1 MNKKNIDNTIPI
13 YRLTSKKKIIEY
25 YDKWVIKN
33 KYNKD
38 MIDWNYVAPKN
49 SVDLFCK
56 YAVSKK
62 IKILDAGCGT
72 GLVGIELIKK
82 NFSNIIGV
90 DFSTSMLELVP
101 KNLYKF
107 LDIVD
112 LNKSLDFKNK
122 SFDAVICV
130 GTFTYGHVRADALNE
145 FTRIVKKKGLICFTV
160 NEGIYIKYKFDNKIN
175 ELSKNKIW
183 KVLDLFKSKYIV
195 NKNVQSWLCI
205 AEVL

>member
-1 MNKKNIDNTIPI
+1 MNKKNIDNKIPI

-205 AEVL
+205 AKVL

>member
-72 GLVGIELIKK
+72 GLVAIELIKK

-112 LNKSLDFKNK
+112 LNKSLNFKNK

>member
-1 MNKKNIDNTIPI
+1 MNKKNIDNKIPI

-72 GLVGIELIKK
+72 GLVAIELIKK

-130 GTFTYGHVRADALNE
+130 GTFTYGHVRANALNE

-160 NEGIYIKYKFDNKIN
+160 NEGIYKKYKFDNKIN

-205 AEVL
+205 AKVL

>member
-56 YAVSKK
+56 YAISKK

-130 GTFTYGHVRADALNE
+130 GTFTYGHVRANALNE

-160 NEGIYIKYKFDNKIN
+160 NEGIYKKYKFDNKIN

>member
-72 GLVGIELIKK
+72 GLVAIELIKK

-112 LNKSLDFKNK
+112 LNKSLNFKNK

-130 GTFTYGHVRADALNE
+130 GTFTYGHVRANALNE

>member
-1 MNKKNIDNTIPI
+1 MNKKNIDNKIPI

-72 GLVGIELIKK
+72 GLVAIELIKK

-205 AEVL
+205 AKVL

>member
-1 MNKKNIDNTIPI
+1 
-13 YRLTSKKKIIEY
+13 
-25 YDKWVIKN
+25 
-33 KYNKD
+33 

-72 GLVGIELIKK
+72 GLVAIELIKK

-130 GTFTYGHVRADALNE
+130 GTFTYGHVRANALNE

-160 NEGIYIKYKFDNKIN
+160 NEGIYKKYKFDNKIN

-205 AEVL
+205 AKVL

>member
-1 MNKKNIDNTIPI
+1 MNKKNIDNKIPI

-72 GLVGIELIKK
+72 GLVAIELIKK

-130 GTFTYGHVRADALNE
+130 GTFTYGHVRANALNE

-160 NEGIYIKYKFDNKIN
+160 NEGIYKKYKFDNKIN

>member
-56 YAVSKK
+56 YAISKK

-72 GLVGIELIKK
+72 GLVAIELIKK

-112 LNKSLDFKNK
+112 LNKSLNFKNK

>member
-56 YAVSKK
+56 YAISKK

-112 LNKSLDFKNK
+112 LNKSLNFKNK

>member
-1 MNKKNIDNTIPI
+1 MNKKNIDNKIPI

-72 GLVGIELIKK
+72 GLVAIELIKK

-130 GTFTYGHVRADALNE
+130 GTFTYGHVRANALNE

-160 NEGIYIKYKFDNKIN
+160 NEGIYKKYKIDNKIN

-205 AEVL
+205 AKVL

>member
-72 GLVGIELIKK
+72 GLVAIELIKK

-205 AEVL
+205 AKVL

>member
-56 YAVSKK
+56 YAISKK

-160 NEGIYIKYKFDNKIN
+160 NEGIYKKYKFDNKIN